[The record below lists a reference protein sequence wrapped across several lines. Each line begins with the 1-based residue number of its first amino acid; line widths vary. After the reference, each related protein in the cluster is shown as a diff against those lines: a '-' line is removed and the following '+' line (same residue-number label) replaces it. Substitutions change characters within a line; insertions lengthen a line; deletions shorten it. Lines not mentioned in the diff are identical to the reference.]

1 MLMCKH
7 LTFTRVITY
16 SDLMLEY
23 APKSLT
29 TLWWWQWCLVTR
41 LCPALVACQASLSL
55 GLSSK
60 NARVSCHFLLQNP
73 FMTVFKYNIFYRAI
87 RYN

>member
-7 LTFTRVITY
+7 LNFTCVITY

-23 APKSLT
+23 APKSLYGGGGGI
-29 TLWWWQWCLVTR
+29 LVTR
-41 LCPALVACQASLSL
+41 LCPALMACQASLSL

-73 FMTVFKYNIFYRAI
+73 FTTIFKYNIFYRAV
-87 RYN
+87 RYD